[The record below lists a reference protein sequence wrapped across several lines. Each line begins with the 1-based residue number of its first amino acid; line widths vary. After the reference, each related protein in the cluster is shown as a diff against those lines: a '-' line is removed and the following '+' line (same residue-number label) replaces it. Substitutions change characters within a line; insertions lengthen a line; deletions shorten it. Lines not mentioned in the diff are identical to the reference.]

1 MSVVGWTGAL
11 APTQAAEERKK
22 LEEKREDRKQL
33 EAIIQ
38 GEIAALDEELFARLD
53 VGGKG
58 FLTPDDLKH
67 LATASGEEWD
77 ELVIDSMFH
86 AGVCVPASALCVCVC
101 VCVCARARLRVSMCV
116 SVSMCLQTH
125 DAMIHSLPAR
135 RAAPNIAATLSQGA
149 PL

>member
-1 MSVVGWTGAL
+1 MSVVGWAGAL

-86 AGVCVPASALCVCVC
+86 AGVCVPAREREIRCLLVKPMGA
-101 VCVCARARLRVSMCV
+101 AAERAGP
-116 SVSMCLQTH
+116 
-125 DAMIHSLPAR
+125 SL
-135 RAAPNIAATLSQGA
+135 
-149 PL
+149 

>member
-1 MSVVGWTGAL
+1 MSVVGWAGAL

-77 ELVIDSMFH
+77 ELVIDSMP
-86 AGVCVPASALCVCVC
+86 AGVSPPTIVPASSTSSVASIGTRSAGVPVPAL
-101 VCVCARARLRVSMCV
+101 R
-116 SVSMCLQTH
+116 SVSTNPFSPAMLRA
-125 DAMIHSLPAR
+125 DAANDGSE
-135 RAAPNIAATLSQGA
+135 Q
-149 PL
+149 

>member
-1 MSVVGWTGAL
+1 MSVVGWAGAL

-86 AGVCVPASALCVCVC
+86 AGVCVPARAECVFVCVCVC
-101 VCVCARARLRVSMCV
+101 VCVCMCVRVCVCPCV
-116 SVSMCLQTH
+116 SVC
-125 DAMIHSLPAR
+125 AYVCR
-135 RAAPNIAATLSQGA
+135 RMTP
-149 PL
+149 